1 MGSYLRPLLSI
12 TFFSQGFQIS
22 KKFGHWTSGSGGK
35 KTSKHSEQSVTD
47 RQTHE
52 TKTNRK
58 WQNPLSKSALLE
70 NSKAYPS

>member
-12 TFFSQGFQIS
+12 TFFQGFQIS

-35 KTSKHSEQSVTD
+35 KTGKQSEQSVTD
-47 RQTHE
+47 RQTHKS
-52 TKTNRK
+52 KTNQK
-58 WQNPLSKSALLE
+58 WQNALLE